1 MSEKSIIELYEEGI
15 KDSKDD
21 SDTQSID
28 KSIDNKPTKKEN
40 KDTLDSKDK
49 EKQEEPVK
57 QESSS
62 TDESK
67 KVEPVKPVEPDVKQA
82 EQPKDSAPDSKPAPV
97 KEAVKSDKEEESE
110 KSESID
116 NGKWPG
122 GSRQVSGKGDTDVN
136 VNDFTGRSGKVQ
148 EATNEDVKQDP
159 TPTVSTAEQVVQAP
173 ADTAKVPTTDEMLS
187 RCVTSVNKSA
197 EFQKE
202 QFGKQSEM
210 LSKAVDSLSELNGL
224 LKEVLSHVDKSSNK
238 VATDAE
244 NTDKSLDTDKA
255 SEAAPAAKEAVLEK
269 QQIEKSAKD
278 GKEIEADS
286 VATKNPSANTRA
298 EEIAKSET
306 PKDKEEEVE
315 SKDAEPKVNLSDEAF
330 KSTSDFVNRQ
340 VEALDNGQLDSM
352 QISELND
359 LSAAVTYNNGTDED
373 YKKYINFAKT
383 GKLDD

>member
-15 KDSKDD
+15 KDSKED

-28 KSIDNKPTKKEN
+28 KSIDNKSVKKEN
-40 KDTLDSKDK
+40 KDTLDSKDDEK
-49 EKQEEPVK
+49 PEEQAKQEN
-57 QESSS
+57 SS

-67 KVEPVKPVEPDVKQA
+67 KVEPVKPVEPAKPDAQPV
-82 EQPKDSAPDSKPAPV
+82 EQPKDSAPV
-97 KEAVKSDKEEESE
+97 KEAVKSEKEEESE
-110 KSESID
+110 KSESVD
-116 NGKWPG
+116 NGKWPA

-136 VNDFTGRSGKVQ
+136 VNDFTGGSGKVQ
-148 EATNEDVKQDP
+148 EATNEDMKQDS
-159 TPTVSTAEQVVQAP
+159 TPQIKTAEQVVQTQD
-173 ADTAKVPTTDEMLS
+173 DTAKVPTTDEMLS
-187 RCVTSVNKSA
+187 SCVASVNKSA

-224 LKEVLSHVDKSSNK
+224 LKEVLSHVDNSSDK

-255 SEAAPAAKEAVLEK
+255 SEATPAAKEAVLEK

-286 VATKNPSANTRA
+286 VANKNPSANTRA

-315 SKDAEPKVNLSDEAF
+315 TEDAEPKVNLSDEAF
-330 KSTSDFVNRQ
+330 KSVGNFVNHQ
-340 VEALDNGQLDSM
+340 VEALDKGQLDSM

-359 LSAAVTYNNGTDED
+359 LSAAVTYQTGTDED
-373 YKKYINFAKT
+373 YKKFIKFANT